1 MDLQL
6 YFQGGMCMFEKTSM
20 DAGKE
25 IYSSY
30 VKDSK
35 PMDKT
40 WEYGKTIGTPKLSEE
55 ASKYYEELNK
65 KYGDMEFVLVSSDMK
80 DYAQSQAAKFANPT
94 KTVVLIDEEKLEKMA
109 TDENFRK
116 KYEGIISNARNQLSQ
131 IQQSVGTIGTK
142 VKGYGIQVNDNG
154 LTSYF
159 AVLDRG
165 YELQRERIEEKAE
178 ERKEEK
184 KLKAK
189 EELEER
195 YHKSDT
201 VTITANSIEELI
213 QKISDYGMEER
224 TDNVQTKEE
233 KMLGQHIDFN
243 C

>member
-1 MDLQL
+1 
-6 YFQGGMCMFEKTSM
+6 MFEKTGM
-20 DAGKE
+20 DASKD

-30 VKDSK
+30 VKDTK
-35 PMDKT
+35 MTDKT
-40 WEYGKTIGTPKLSEE
+40 KEYGKTIGNPKLSEE
-55 ASKYYEELNK
+55 ASKYYEELKK

-80 DYAQSQAAKFANPT
+80 DYAQSQAAKYASPN
-94 KTVVLIDEEKLEKMA
+94 KTVVLIDEAKIEQMA
-109 TDENFRK
+109 TDENFRR
-116 KYEGIISNARNQLSQ
+116 KYEGIISNARNQLTQ
-131 IQQSVGTIGTK
+131 LQQSVSATGTK

-165 YELQRERIEEKAE
+165 YELQRERIEERAE

-184 KLKAK
+184 NLKEK
-189 EELEER
+189 EALEER

-201 VTITANSIEELI
+201 VTITANSIEELM

-233 KMLGQHIDFN
+233 KILGQHIDFN

>member
-1 MDLQL
+1 
-6 YFQGGMCMFEKTSM
+6 MFEKTSM
-20 DAGKE
+20 DASKE

-30 VKDSK
+30 VNDSK
-35 PMDKT
+35 AVDKT
-40 WEYGKTIGTPKLSEE
+40 KDYGKTIGTPKLSEE
-55 ASKYYEELNK
+55 ASKYYEELKK
-65 KYGDMEFVLVSSDMK
+65 KYGDMEFILVSSDMK
-80 DYAQSQAAKFANPT
+80 DYAQSQAAKFANPA
-94 KTVVLIDEEKLEKMA
+94 KTVVLIDEEKIERMA

-116 KYEGIISNARNQLSQ
+116 KYEGIISNAKNQLSQ
-131 IQQSVGTIGTK
+131 LQQSVSAIGTK

-189 EELEER
+189 EALEER

-224 TDNVQTKEE
+224 SDNIQTKEE

>member
-1 MDLQL
+1 
-6 YFQGGMCMFEKTSM
+6 MFEKTSM

>member
-1 MDLQL
+1 
-6 YFQGGMCMFEKTSM
+6 MFEKTSM

-55 ASKYYEELNK
+55 ASKYYEELKK